1 MTELKTYSNLMK
13 AIRSGEFVISGE
25 LEPERTSN
33 IEPTVHEALEIKKYC
48 VAANITDNP
57 KSTVCLS
64 SLAGSYLLKKN
75 LVWKLCINL
84 HVEIRIVW
92 DWEQQFSGPFSWI
105 KEYPRSYWR
114 S

>member
-64 SLAGSYLLKKN
+64 SLAGSYFTQEKSGLEIVYQLTCRDQNRMGLGAAILGASSLGLKNILL
-75 LVWKLCINL
+75 
-84 HVEIRIVW
+84 
-92 DWEQQFSGPFSWI
+92 
-105 KEYPRSYWR
+105 
-114 S
+114 